1 MAGLPLGHTAVDWG
15 SGALWLLAPAISL
28 AMDLSPAQVGLLFA
42 LRQIGSGVATI
53 PAGIIGDSLA
63 RRGRF
68 LLVTFW
74 WVVIAQLIASG
85 SPDYWLICF
94 FLTIGS
100 AGAAAWH
107 PIAMGTMIQKMPDRR
122 AFALAIHGLGGN
134 LAEILAPLV
143 TGFLLVSFDWQQVL
157 QMNTIPTVL
166 MGLIF
171 VKLAAMISHSAKTPF
186 DKDQLIKICKSLVR
200 PSVLLVLT
208 MLMLHNTSL
217 LVFMS
222 MAPLY
227 LQNIQGFPPDLL
239 GFSMSTFLLVGS
251 LSSLLVGRSSDRTG
265 RASIAMVGLIG
276 GGISAI
282 LLAMSTNAFQAFSTL
297 LLTGFFMLSIRPV
310 ALAMTL
316 EQIDGS
322 EITVLGLISTFSEGV
337 AAIGTLIGGM
347 IANVSLGY
355 AILFSASTSILSGL
369 ILVRKNR

>member
-1 MAGLPLGHTAVDWG
+1 MAGFPLGHAAVDWG
-15 SGALWLLAPAISL
+15 GGALWLLAPAISL
-28 AMDLSPAQVGLLFA
+28 AMGLSPAQVGLLFA
-42 LRQIGSGVATI
+42 LRQIGSGIATI

-74 WVVIAQLIASG
+74 WVAIAQLIASG
-85 SPDYWLICF
+85 FSDYWLICF

-107 PIAMGTMIQKMPDRR
+107 PIAMGTMIQKMPDRK
-122 AFALAIHGLGGN
+122 AFALAIHTLGGN
-134 LAEILAPLV
+134 LAEILAPLL
-143 TGFLLVSFDWQQVL
+143 TGFLLVSFDWQEVL

-166 MGLIF
+166 MGLVFI
-171 VKLAAMISHSAKTPF
+171 KLTGMISHSTRIPF
-186 DKDQLIKICKSLVR
+186 DKDQLIKICKALIR
-200 PSVLLVLT
+200 PSALLVLT
-208 MLMLHNTSL
+208 MLLLHNTSL

-227 LQNIQGFPPDLL
+227 LQSIQGFSPDIL

-251 LSSLLVGRSSDRTG
+251 ISSLIVGRSSDRIG
-265 RASIAMVGLIG
+265 RAPIAMVGLIG
-276 GGISAI
+276 GGIGAI
-282 LLAMSTNAFQAFSTL
+282 LLAISTNGLQAFSTL
-297 LLTGFFMLSIRPV
+297 LITGFFMLSVRPV
-310 ALAMTL
+310 AIAMTL
-316 EQIDGS
+316 EQIDSS
-322 EITVLGLISTFSEGV
+322 EITVLGLISTFSEGI
-337 AAIGTLIGGM
+337 AAIGALIGGM